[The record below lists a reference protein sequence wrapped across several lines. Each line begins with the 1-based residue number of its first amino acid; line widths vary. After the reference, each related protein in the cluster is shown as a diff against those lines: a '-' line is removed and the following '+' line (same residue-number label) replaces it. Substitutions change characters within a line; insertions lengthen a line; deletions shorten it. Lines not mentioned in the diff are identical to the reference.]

1 MGFSDLKRRP
11 PFSVGGTM
19 SNTEKQSQLEKDINE
34 LRTGDYTDLQANI
47 FDRLDEI
54 RETLGFSTNSAAA
67 LNWMKSAINSLYDLT
82 EISVD
87 ESFLG
92 RSKTGGQLINPRAF
106 KRVGEMF
113 LFNYSPSAR
122 SRQDLGFWDT
132 FPLIYIVKM
141 RRDGFEGIN
150 LHYLPTNLR
159 EVLFL
164 NLLRLTTST
173 SESAQDAQGGFTS
186 QTARLKLTY
195 EILNKSE
202 RFRFFRP
209 CYRRY
214 KYNRIE
220 SRMLRVAPKYWGMA
234 MYLPFYRFRRK
245 TKIQVWDQTRKDI
258 IKDRQNR
265 RFI

>member
-1 MGFSDLKRRP
+1 
-11 PFSVGGTM
+11 M
-19 SNTEKQSQLEKDINE
+19 SNTDKQSELEKEINE
-34 LRTGDYTDLQANI
+34 LRTTDYADLQKNI

-54 RETLGFSTNSAAA
+54 RETLGLSTNSTAA

-82 EISVD
+82 DISVE
-87 ESFLG
+87 ESFLA
-92 RSKTGGQLINPRAF
+92 KEGGELINPRAY
-106 KRVGEMF
+106 KRVGEMYF
-113 LFNYSPSAR
+113 YNYSPSVQ
-122 SRQDLGFWDT
+122 SRRDLGFWDT
-132 FPLIYIVKM
+132 FPLVYIVKF

-164 NLLRLTTST
+164 NLLRLTTSN
-173 SESAQDAQGGFTS
+173 SEEAQEPRDFYSAQS
-186 QTARLKLTY
+186 ARLKLSY
-195 EILNKSE
+195 DLLAKSE
-202 RFRFFRP
+202 RFRYFRP

-234 MYLPFYRFRRK
+234 MYLPFYRFRKR

-258 IKDRQNR
+258 IKDRQRR
-265 RFI
+265 RFL